1 MRHLAPKD
9 AERAVNWRARAEP
22 LRALPLS
29 VVLAG
34 LEAVRDPH
42 DPAKWHTAR
51 GVLSVNG
58 AKFMNWHSDR
68 GGGGAID
75 LVMHVRQVGF
85 GQALEWLE
93 QRFGSLPPHPSAT
106 TTQAQSLALPAPLTG
121 NWPCVR
127 RYLVE
132 ERKLP
137 VGLLEP
143 LAQAGTLYADARANA
158 VFLLLD
164 TAAIPVGAELRG
176 TTALAWRGMAP
187 GSRKDGGFFWVPSA
201 TSHAIVLCE
210 SAIDA
215 LSCHAL
221 HPDYRCLSTSGARPD
236 PAWLPTLIAQG
247 LPVYCGF
254 DADPTGDAIA
264 LRMHALHP
272 SILRLRP
279 PAKDWNDLLRQ
290 LTR

>member
-1 MRHLAPKD
+1 M
-9 AERAVNWRARAEP
+9 NWRARADR
-22 LRALPLS
+22 LRALPLP
-29 VVLAG
+29 VVLAA

-42 DPAKWHTAR
+42 DPAKWHTTQ
-51 GVLSVNG
+51 GVLSVSG
-58 AKFMNWHSDR
+58 PKFMNWCQGI

-75 LVMHVRQVGF
+75 LVMHLRQFGF

-93 QRFGSLPPHPSAT
+93 QRFGSLPPPQPAITSR
-106 TTQAQSLALPAPLTG
+106 AQSLALPVPVAD
-121 NWPCVR
+121 NWPRVR

-137 VGLLEP
+137 RVLLEP
-143 LAQAGTLYADARANA
+143 LAQSGVLYADARANA
-158 VFLLLD
+158 VFLLRD
-164 TAAIPVGAELRG
+164 TATTAVGAELRG

-187 GSRKDGGFFWVPSA
+187 GSRKDRGFFGIPVT

-215 LSCHAL
+215 LSCRAL
-221 HPDYRCLSTSGARPD
+221 HPDYCCLSTSGARPA
-236 PAWLPTLIAQG
+236 PAWLPALIAQG
-247 LPVYCGF
+247 LPIYCGF
-254 DADPTGDAIA
+254 DADPTGDAMA
-264 LRMHALHP
+264 QRMHDIHP

-290 LTR
+290 RAR